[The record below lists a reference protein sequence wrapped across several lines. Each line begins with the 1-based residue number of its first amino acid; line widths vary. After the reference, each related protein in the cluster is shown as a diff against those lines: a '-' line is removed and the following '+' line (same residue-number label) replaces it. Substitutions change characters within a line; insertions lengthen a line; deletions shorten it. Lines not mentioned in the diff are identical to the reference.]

1 MLFSSY
7 YEKKIGIR
15 IPFFAAV
22 DNSRV
27 PNIYLSK
34 IEMYGKWLVAFAH
47 LDLGKIQLD
56 LGFIQDWNSRAFI
69 IIAYFITFIDFF
81 MFDGHKDN
89 RSSGKNI
96 LPT

>member
-34 IEMYGKWLVAFAH
+34 IEMHGKWFVPFAH

-56 LGFIQDWNSRAFI
+56 LGFIHDWNSRAFI
-69 IIAYFITFIDFF
+69 IIAYFTTFIDFF

-89 RSSGKNI
+89 HSSGKNI